1 MLIEIR
7 ANSSRFFNL
16 GLTYGRINI
25 SFALDGVSGFIWSG
39 RILVIAALADYKVDS
54 EECRP
59 MISVEDTLL

>member
-1 MLIEIR
+1 M
-7 ANSSRFFNL
+7 